1 MQQLEQNLRRI
12 QGDIRRF
19 GQQYQRKD
27 GSIKLVAV
35 GKKHPVEKILVLA
48 AAGQRDFGEN
58 YLQEAVAKITAC
70 QQQLPPSDSDLIW
83 HFIGHIQSRK
93 CKEIAANFDW
103 VHTVESAKVARKLD
117 QHRTGNPL
125 NVLIQVNIDDEES
138 KSGVDPDGL
147 LPLAKEVSAF
157 KNLILRGLMIIPKEE
172 KEFSGQREVFSRCR
186 GLLEMLNKNG
196 FELDQL
202 SMGMTND
209 MEAAISEGATQVRIG
224 TALFGPRPTTP

>member
-12 QGDIRRF
+12 QEDIRQF
-19 GQQYQRKD
+19 CQQYQREE
-27 GSIKLVAV
+27 GSVKLVAV
-35 GKKHPVEKILVLA
+35 GKKHPVEKILALA
-48 AAGQRDFGEN
+48 RAGQRDFGEN
-58 YLQEAVAKITAC
+58 YLQEAVAKMIRCREQST
-70 QQQLPPSDSDLIW
+70 SSGSGLIW

-103 VHTVESAKVARKLD
+103 VHTVESEKVARKLD
-117 QHRTGNPL
+117 QHRAGDPL

-138 KSGVDPDGL
+138 KSGVDPDEL
-147 LPLAKEVSAF
+147 LPLATEVSAL
-157 KNLILRGLMIIPKEE
+157 KNLRLRGLMIIPKEE
-172 KEFSGQREVFSRCR
+172 SEFSKQRDVFSRCR
-186 GLLEMLNKNG
+186 DLLEMLNKNG

-209 MEAAISEGATQVRIG
+209 MEAAIAEGATQVRIG